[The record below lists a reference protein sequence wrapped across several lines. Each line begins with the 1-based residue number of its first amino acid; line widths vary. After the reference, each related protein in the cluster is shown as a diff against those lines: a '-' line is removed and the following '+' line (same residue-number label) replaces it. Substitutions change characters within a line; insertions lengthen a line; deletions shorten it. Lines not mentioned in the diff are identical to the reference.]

1 MSPFTDDETKPSVSA
16 ISSYHDSDFI
26 WLLTIFSFQSK
37 QIKSSMRDSL
47 VSSSHVSNSTCLAFH
62 AFTPWRWQPVVL
74 LQPEAGGSQDDMA
87 VVCAASPLGCIRGSL
102 TTFPCS
108 GAPWDSKTLYTCSLK
123 LLHYP
128 LCLLTVSWSLIRELK
143 TLKMQLTLLPSQDCL
158 ALREAQ
164 LRQWLLGKKKKII
177 QKQGQ
182 DMFSCLV

>member
-16 ISSYHDSDFI
+16 ISSYHDSYFI
-26 WLLTIFSFQSK
+26 WLLAIFSFQSK

-47 VSSSHVSNSTCLAFH
+47 VSSSHVRNSTCLAFH
-62 AFTPWRWQPVVL
+62 AFTPRRWEPGVL
-74 LQPEAGGSQDDMA
+74 LQPEAGGSQDDM
-87 VVCAASPLGCIRGSL
+87 VCAASPIGCIRGSL

-108 GAPWDSKTLYTCSLK
+108 GAPWDSKALYTCSLK
-123 LLHYP
+123 LLYYP

-164 LRQWLLGKKKKII
+164 LRQWLLGKKKK
-177 QKQGQ
+177 KKNYLKVR
-182 DMFSCLV
+182 SRHV